1 VQHALLGLAIAFIL
15 AIAAALAAPAF
26 VNWSDWRGSFESHAA
41 TLVGAP
47 VRIGGAID
55 ATLLPTPAFVFRNV
69 DIGDPA
75 NGTGVRVAE
84 VRGVLSLGALLRGE
98 FEAEEF
104 ALVRPEMRV
113 VAGEKGTVSQ
123 ALGGAAG
130 AAGLVSL
137 SRIAVE
143 RGSLTF
149 VRDGEQTTLD
159 DIYAEGEM
167 RSRRGPMRIDSV
179 FRRNGQRWG
188 LRANA
193 GQFSDEGTGRVRITL
208 DHAVAG
214 TQYDAD
220 GTLMLAG
227 ASPRFEGK
235 LIAKRASAS
244 GVPWQV
250 TADANAS
257 EESVALE
264 AFELLLGANSTPTEL
279 SGRIEFEPRRGGK
292 LDGALSARRIDLDM
306 AAGADAASGMP
317 ASFAPLREL
326 LALLDDLPL
335 QGKLGLVVENLVAAG
350 ATLRDVKADIALR
363 ANSLALERIE
373 AGLPGRGSLMASGAT
388 SGDALFLGDAKLE
401 ADDAAA
407 FARWAFG
414 DKFTPL
420 ENSGPLRIAGRVDW
434 RGGKIQMGDLAFALG
449 ETKLGGSLTVEP
461 GLGAKRTRIDSNVT
475 ANGVDLDLLKPI
487 AEWLHENSGMADL
500 SLGIRGEAL
509 RVLGRPLHRI
519 DAALSRSS
527 EAVAIE
533 RLSVEDFDGLT
544 MRASGRIAAPLERPS
559 GAIDFKISTSKP
571 DGLAAVVQQIY
582 GGEAARLVR
591 HVAGSG
597 SPLALSGKAIGAGS
611 AAGVEIN
618 AEGTLGDFDATIDA
632 NFDLLTETLSE
643 GHVTLAASVPGSLAV
658 LFGFS
663 PGLPAA
669 GSGLLEIDVSRP
681 EKGVLPVSARL
692 SVPGTEI
699 SAEGTLRNG
708 DSQRIESDLAIKIE
722 ADDLR
727 PLFSAAV
734 QTGGGLAIRAS
745 GGLRLVRKDVFAL
758 ENIGLK
764 IGGSSV
770 TGALTASTLHDPD
783 IGGKLA
789 VERMEIASLLTLAVG
804 HAREGRA
811 FWPAVKVGP
820 APLAGVSGAVE
831 FEVQSL
837 DFAGPL
843 KASDAKFRL
852 RLGAATAAIENLS
865 AEMAG
870 GKLAGH
876 ASFVRGEMLSFDGR
890 ASLSDFDVAQLVA
903 PGSESEI
910 RGRGQ
915 ATLTVAGSGA
925 TPSAVALSLA
935 GQGTILL
942 ENLEID
948 RVDPGAVA
956 AVFAAGE
963 KSEARDEISVI
974 AELAPALAGGPLRIA
989 KIEAPIVVAGGNAR
1003 TVRARTTVGETQV
1016 SAEASFDIARLTID
1030 AAAELEIA
1038 PPGSTVRPS
1047 ATVRWRGPAAAPE
1060 RGIEAA
1066 ALATAITLR
1075 AMERETKRIEERDR
1089 ALPPLQPQPERPEQ
1103 PPRTEQPP
1111 GATNP
1116 LASVPSIAPPDPA
1129 APPIFIAPGPV
1140 PSPSA
1145 RPRANDLPTSA
1156 LPPLPPAMH
1165 IRPAPVWPPDP
1176 N

>member
-1 VQHALLGLAIAFIL
+1 LARQFREPCRDARGR
-15 AIAAALAAPAF
+15 ARAHWRRDRCDAAADSGLR
-26 VNWSDWRGSFESHAA
+26 VQD
-41 TLVGAP
+41 
-47 VRIGGAID
+47 
-55 ATLLPTPAFVFRNV
+55 V

-137 SRIAVE
+137 SRIAIE

-188 LRANA
+188 LRANG
-193 GQFSDEGTGRVRITL
+193 GQFSDEGTGRVRLTL

-220 GTLMLAG
+220 GMLMLAG

-250 TADANAS
+250 TADAKRERRVRRARG
-257 EESVALE
+257 V
-264 AFELLLGANSTPTEL
+264 
-279 SGRIEFEPRRGGK
+279 RIARWARIRNTRQRSQGLQFEPRRGGK

-335 QGKLGLVVENLVAAG
+335 QGKLGLAVENLVAAG
-350 ATLRDVKADIALR
+350 GTLRDVKADIALR

-388 SGDALFLGDAKLE
+388 SGNALFLGDAKLE

-434 RGGKIQMGDLAFALG
+434 RGGKIQVGDLAFALG

-461 GLGAKRTRIDSNVT
+461 GLGAKRTRIESNVT

-487 AEWLHENSGMADL
+487 AEWLHENSGMADI

-571 DGLAAVVQQIY
+571 DGLAEIVQQIY

-597 SPLALSGKAIGAGS
+597 SPLALSGKATGAGS

-669 GSGLLEIDVSRP
+669 GSGVLEIDVSRP
-681 EKGVLPVSARL
+681 EKGVLPVSLRL

-708 DSQRIESDLAIKIE
+708 DSQRIEPDLAIKID

-734 QTGGGLAIRAS
+734 QTGGGLAIGAS

-770 TGALTASTLHDPD
+770 TGALTASALHDPD

-820 APLAGVSGAVE
+820 AALAGVSGAVE

-843 KASDAKFRL
+843 KARDAKFRL

-915 ATLTVAGSGA
+915 ATLTVAGSGSS
-925 TPSAVALSLA
+925 PSAVASSLA

-974 AELAPALAGGPLRIA
+974 AELAPALARRPASNCEDRSTDRGRRRQCAHGQGENHGRRDAGIGRSQLRHCAIDDRRGG
-989 KIEAPIVVAGGNAR
+989 GTGN
-1003 TVRARTTVGETQV
+1003 RA
-1016 SAEASFDIARLTID
+1016 ARLD
-1030 AAAELEIA
+1030 GAAECDGALA
-1038 PPGSTVRPS
+1038 RPGRRSRTRHRS
-1047 ATVRWRGPAAAPE
+1047 GGARNRDHLASHGARNQTHRGT
-1060 RGIEAA
+1060 RSRIA
-1066 ALATAITLR
+1066 ALAAATGT
-1075 AMERETKRIEERDR
+1075 T
-1089 ALPPLQPQPERPEQ
+1089 
-1103 PPRTEQPP
+1103 
-1111 GATNP
+1111 GAT
-1116 LASVPSIAPPDPA
+1116 A
-1129 APPIFIAPGPV
+1129 ADGTAARGELIRSRRCLRLRRPI
-1140 PSPSA
+1140 
-1145 RPRANDLPTSA
+1145 PRRRRYSLRRGRFLHRQHGRVRTICRQAA
-1156 LPPLPPAMH
+1156 LPPLPPATH